1 MSPEL
6 TDKDHRPSIF
16 HVQDFTFPYL
26 YKFPGQD
33 KNEQIL
39 YATREDKKMLWLRI
53 AGIVAVG
60 SVVIL
65 LLLALANYGLNYIQ
79 GGVVIAS
86 IISMLSLAV
95 LAIMILSVIWVMTT
109 WKKTI
114 GLITTYRLIKM
125 VQITPWT
132 QRLQTLSLK
141 EIVDTSSE
149 TRHLLDAILGLSTL
163 TARSSAT
170 SSGIATNDLESGGP
184 RINKKYFYFE
194 NIRAAQD
201 LEHYLNKL
209 LHALP
214 ETSSEKM
221 MTFRPFLP
229 DLKGDIRREFMKNYP
244 DYWS

>member
-6 TDKDHRPSIF
+6 TDKDHRPSIYS
-16 HVQDFTFPYL
+16 VRDFNFPYL

-39 YATREDKKMLWLRI
+39 YATREDKKMLWARI
-53 AGIVAVG
+53 SGIVVVG
-60 SVVIL
+60 SIVIL
-65 LLLALANYGLNYIQ
+65 MMLGLANYLLNYVKNGII
-79 GGVVIAS
+79 IAS
-86 IISMLSLAV
+86 IVSMISLAV
-95 LAIMILSVIWVMTT
+95 LVVMGLSIAWVTIT

-132 QRLQTLSLK
+132 QRIQTLSLK

-149 TRHLLDAILGLSTL
+149 TRHMIDALFGLSTL

-170 SSGIATNDLESGGP
+170 SSGLATNDLEGGL

-194 NIRAAQD
+194 NIQSAQD
-201 LEHYLNKL
+201 LGHYLNKL
-209 LHALP
+209 LHVLP
-214 ETSSEKM
+214 ETNSEKM
-221 MTFRPFLP
+221 ATFRPFLP
-229 DLKGDIRREFMKNYP
+229 NLKGDTRREFMKNYP
-244 DYWS
+244 NYWS